1 MAEYERVTQP
11 FAPVYDRD
19 SRILILGSLPSVK
32 SREQGFYYGHARNRF
47 WPMLAA
53 VYREPVPE
61 SIPEKKAL
69 LLRHGLAVYDVIE
82 SCEIKGSSDSSIRNV
97 KAADIRTIMEK
108 CRIERILANGRTA
121 AKYFKTYQ
129 PASYRQMLIELPST
143 SPANAAFSLEKLVE
157 IWGTAISSV
166 FEGAEES
173 HILPDYI

>member
-82 SCEIKGSSDSSIRNV
+82 SCEIKGSSDSSIR
-97 KAADIRTIMEK
+97 KDRK
-108 CRIERILANGRTA
+108 
-121 AKYFKTYQ
+121 
-129 PASYRQMLIELPST
+129 
-143 SPANAAFSLEKLVE
+143 
-157 IWGTAISSV
+157 SV
-166 FEGAEES
+166 V
-173 HILPDYI
+173 

>member
-1 MAEYERVTQP
+1 MAEYEQVSQP
-11 FAPVYDRD
+11 FAPVYDKD

-53 VYREPVPE
+53 VCGEEVPE

-82 SCEIKGSSDSSIRNV
+82 SCEIRGSSDSSIRNV
-97 KAADIRTIMEK
+97 KAADIRAIMDAS
-108 CRIERILANGRTA
+108 RIERILVNGRTA
-121 AKYFKTYQ
+121 AKYFKVYQ
-129 PASYRQMLIELPST
+129 PAAYQQMLIELPST

-157 IWGTAISSV
+157 IWGRAISST
-166 FEGAEES
+166 S
-173 HILPDYI
+173 HPQTRKHPLMHPT